1 MRPKQNLFVS
11 TLISLVCIS
20 MTGCASFLQY
30 SQPKT
35 FSSANRVVEK
45 PVVIRPALMKM
56 DYQLSYGNNPALQR
70 AYQQFLKTGKAANIT
85 TEGFVQF
92 AYSTGNQPI
101 VVASPLE
108 LTVIT
113 LQAGENVTNVS
124 SGDPLRWSYAMA
136 YSGQGKLRQ
145 PHITVKPSQANI
157 STTLFITTD
166 KRMYTLKIISKQEE
180 HYVRDVRFWYPDEVQ
195 AFWDNANAEQSQ
207 KITNSDT
214 VAELPNI
221 NINTLNFNY
230 DISGSWFSTVAWKP
244 LRVFDDG
251 THTYIQ
257 FPPSMSNHDMPALFV
272 MNGSNQEKEL
282 VNYRSKPPYF
292 IVDKIFKQAVLVV
305 GVGNGQS
312 KITLTNNQY

>member
-1 MRPKQNLFVS
+1 M
-11 TLISLVCIS
+11 
-20 MTGCASFLQY
+20 
-30 SQPKT
+30 
-35 FSSANRVVEK
+35 
-45 PVVIRPALMKM
+45 
-56 DYQLSYGNNPALQR
+56 QR

-92 AYSTGNQPI
+92 AYGTGNQPI

-180 HYVRDVRFWYPDEVQ
+180 HYVRNVSFWYPDEVQ

-221 NINTLNFNY
+221 NLNTMNFNY
-230 DISGSWFSTVAWKP
+230 DISGSWFNTVAWKP

-257 FPPSMSNHDMPALFV
+257 FPSIHDQSRHARIVCAQRLKSRKRI
-272 MNGSNQEKEL
+272 GEL
-282 VNYRSKPPYF
+282 SFQTTVFYCR
-292 IVDKIFKQAVLVV
+292 
-305 GVGNGQS
+305 
-312 KITLTNNQY
+312 